1 MKFYVVN
8 LGSAP
13 QLRNQERIAQA
24 LHAEIDLE
32 DALGYGSM
40 TPSNWVSAWGAFK
53 ALSDGNPIAIILPQ
67 SPEVA
72 VQAVISYKEYFGD
85 WPTVVEVYPGAV
97 KVVDYQERYHPTI
110 EEVGH
115 ATL

>member
-8 LGSAP
+8 LGAVP
-13 QLRNQERIAQA
+13 QLRNQKRIEDA
-24 LHAEIDLE
+24 LHAEVDLE

-40 TPSNWVSAWGAFK
+40 TVSNWASAWGAFK
-53 ALSDGNPIAIILPQ
+53 ALAEGNPIAIILPQ
-67 SPEVA
+67 AAEVA
-72 VQAVISYKEYFGD
+72 VQAVISYYEYFKS

-97 KVVDYQERYHPTI
+97 KVVDYQERYHPAI

-115 ATL
+115 ATV